1 MKKNLTL
8 FFIFSI
14 LLSGCSYF
22 NGTKL
27 EGLLG
32 ADENLI
38 SLSYQIAENLEENA
52 SPRIMPRN
60 PNLPILVTSFVDNN
74 DLNQTSRFGRILQE
88 HISSRF
94 VQMGY
99 TIREIKLRKDLLI
112 RQRSGEILLS
122 RDLHNITPTLSAQA
136 ILVGTYS
143 FTNRIMYISAR
154 LINPETS
161 TIISSTDFHLVMDE
175 NVLAMFGLKMA
186 GDDPYTIDKPRESL
200 INKIFY

>member
-1 MKKNLTL
+1 MKNYL
-8 FFIFSI
+8 FLLLIFS
-14 LLSGCSYF
+14 LLPSGCSSF
-22 NGTKL
+22 NGTRL

-38 SLSYQIAENLEENA
+38 SLSYKIAENLEENA
-52 SPRIMPRN
+52 SPRILPRS
-60 PNLPILVTSFVDNN
+60 PDQPLLVTTFVDNN
-74 DLNQTSRFGRILQE
+74 DLNRTSRFGRVLQE

-99 TIREIKLRKDLLI
+99 TVREIKLREDLLV
-112 RQRSGEILLS
+112 RKKSGEILLS
-122 RDLHNITPTLSAQA
+122 RDLKNINPTLSAQA
-136 ILVGTYS
+136 VLVGTYS

-154 LINPETS
+154 LIDPETT
-161 TIISSTDFHLVMDE
+161 TIISSVDYHLVMDE

-186 GDDPYTIDKPRESL
+186 EDDPYTIDKPRESL